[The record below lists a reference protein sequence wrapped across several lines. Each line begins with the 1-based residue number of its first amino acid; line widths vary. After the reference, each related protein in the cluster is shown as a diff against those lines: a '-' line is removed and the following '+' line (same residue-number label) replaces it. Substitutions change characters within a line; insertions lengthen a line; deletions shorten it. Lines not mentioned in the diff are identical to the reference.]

1 MNFDKRLLTC
11 LVAFAAAGLSA
22 QVTAPAF
29 TPSANVSAGSAGSST
44 GTGSTTGGTQGATN
58 SNSAQGTGADA
69 GVQNAPQQGPFQ
81 LRSPAGRSQSSG
93 PSANAPSSDGRA
105 STPGSANGQS
115 GQNTQNASPGTEPGK
130 SARLGSDGKPLAED
144 TPQARGEL
152 AKEAMPDETEFQRF
166 VRSATGQSLR
176 LFGFELFAGP
186 GRFESIQAAPVPADY
201 ILGPG
206 DEIGVLINGIT
217 EFSER
222 LTIDRDGRIFIPK
235 IGPIGLA
242 GVALKDAEK
251 VLTANLGKTL
261 RNFTVTV
268 TMGRLRS
275 IEVFVVGQ
283 AKRPGKH
290 LVSSVSSLI
299 NALFETGGP
308 NPNGSLREI
317 ELRRGGRKI
326 ASIDMYA
333 FLAKGENASDVKLLA
348 GDIIF
353 IPAAGQRAALL
364 GTINAPAIYELKS
377 GETVN
382 QILALSGGLPTL
394 AAPQKAQLERVDA
407 SRDIARYV
415 EDFALDTK
423 GLGLVVKGG
432 DIITVFQVS
441 PQIANVVTL
450 QGNVAAP
457 LRYTFKPGM
466 KVSDILSDRRLLIPG
481 SYWLQINQ
489 GTAAGSYSKPEV
501 NLDYATIQRL
511 DSLTLRTQVVA
522 FNLLKAIAKD
532 SVEDLELRSGDI
544 VTVYRP
550 DEPGQDTIN
559 TVTISGEVVGGTRRF
574 VWRPGFTV
582 KDIISSPQW
591 LIDNYN
597 YWTRAPG
604 KSLRNDI
611 NWDYAQVVRRVPE
624 SLSTKAIAINLGKA
638 VLGTARADNVLLE
651 AGDQITLFTTAQ
663 LAVPIEKRTRIVT
676 ISGEVKVP
684 GQYQI
689 EAGETL
695 TQALEKAGGITK
707 QAYLFGLEFKRDSVR
722 ATQQENLDRLTQK
735 LETQVLSDAQTRLQN
750 VTSKEQGEATAA
762 GLRADQ
768 IRIENMRKLKATGRV
783 ALSLTPDAP
792 VLPTLLLD
800 DGDVINIPSRPA
812 FIGVFGA
819 VLNENA
825 ILWKSGMTIN
835 DAIQLAGLTEYAEE
849 SAAFVLRADGTV
861 LQSGGSRSW
870 RFADW
875 SSAGNL
881 MPGDTVVVPEKA
893 DRESTYTA
901 FMRGLKD
908 WTTVFYQFGLGAA
921 AVKTLRN

>member
-1 MNFDKRLLTC
+1 MNVAQRFFSSGL
-11 LVAFAAAGLSA
+11 AFAALGAMA
-22 QVTAPAF
+22 QISTPVF
-29 TPSANVSAGSAGSST
+29 TPSAPVGA
-44 GTGSTTGGTQGATN
+44 GSTTSATGG
-58 SNSAQGTGADA
+58 SALGTGAA
-69 GVQNAPQQGPFQ
+69 AAPGNSATGTDTSGSNNNLQGPGQ
-81 LRSPAGRSQSSG
+81 LRSPANRGQTGNPATSPAADGRQGAPGAASGPNAQNGPNARSGPNADARTDGRSDAKG
-93 PSANAPSSDGRA
+93 
-105 STPGSANGQS
+105 
-115 GQNTQNASPGTEPGK
+115 
-130 SARLGSDGKPLAED
+130 DGKGPMDENQQVRAEQVKD
-144 TPQARGEL
+144 ATA
-152 AKEAMPDETEFQRF
+152 DEIEFQRF

-176 LFGFELFAGP
+176 LFGYELFAGP
-186 GRFESIQAAPVPADY
+186 GRFESIQAAPVPSDY
-201 ILGPG
+201 VLGPG

-235 IGPIGLA
+235 IGPISLA

-251 VLTANLGKTL
+251 VLTLNLGKTL
-261 RNFTVTV
+261 RNFTVNV

-283 AKRPGKH
+283 ARRPGKH

-308 NPNGSLREI
+308 NANGSLRDI
-317 ELRRGGRKI
+317 ELRRGGKKL
-326 ASIDMYA
+326 ATIDMYA
-333 FLAKGENASDVKLLA
+333 FLARGENASDVKLLS

-364 GTINAPAIYELKS
+364 GTINAPAIYEVKP

-382 QILALSGGLPTL
+382 QVLGLSGGLPTL

-407 SRDIARYV
+407 SREIARYV
-415 EDFALDTK
+415 EDFALDAK
-423 GLGLVVKGG
+423 GLGLVIKGG

-466 KVSDILSDRRLLIPG
+466 KVSDILEDRRLLIPG
-481 SYWLQINQ
+481 NYWLQINQ
-489 GTAAGSYSKPEV
+489 GTSSGNYSKPEV

-511 DSLTLRTQVVA
+511 DPLTLRTQIVA

-532 SVEDLELRSGDI
+532 PVENLELRSGDI

-550 DEPGQDTIN
+550 DEAGQDTFNSI
-559 TVTISGEVVGGTRRF
+559 TVTGDIIGGTRRF

-582 KDIISSPQW
+582 KDIIPSSQW
-591 LIDNYN
+591 LIDYYN
-597 YWTRAPG
+597 YWVRAPG

-611 NWDYAQVVRRVPE
+611 NWDYAQVLRRVPE
-624 SLSTKAIAINLGKA
+624 NLNTRAIAFNLGKA
-638 VLGTARADNVLLE
+638 VMGKGAADNVVLE
-651 AGDQITLFTTAQ
+651 AGDQIALFTTAQ
-663 LAVPIEKRTRIVT
+663 LGVPIEKRTRIVT
-676 ISGEVKVP
+676 LSGEVKVP

-689 EAGETL
+689 EPGETL
-695 TQALEKAGGITK
+695 EKAIEKAGGLTR

-722 ATQQENLDRLTQK
+722 VTQQENLDRLTQK
-735 LETQVLSDAQTRLQN
+735 LETQVLSEAQTRLQN
-750 VTSKEQGEATAA
+750 VGSKEQGESVAA
-762 GLRADQ
+762 SLRADQ
-768 IRIENMRKLKATGRV
+768 IRIENMRKLRATGRV
-783 ALSLTPDAP
+783 ALNLVPEKP
-792 VLPTLLLD
+792 VLPPLALD
-800 DGDVINIPSRPA
+800 DQDVITVPSVPA

-825 ILWKSGMTIN
+825 ILWKPGMSIG
-835 DAIQLAGLTEYAEE
+835 DAIQLAGLTAFAEE
-849 SAAFVLRADGTV
+849 SSAFVLRADGTV
-861 LQSGGSRSW
+861 LQSGGARSW

-875 SSAGNL
+875 TTAGNL
-881 MPGDTVVVPEKA
+881 MPGDTVVVPEKS